1 MLLSAS
7 IAESVALQFGRCT
20 KAQRPKCF
28 KASIN
33 QWLRIPSLHQQIA
46 PVLML
51 GFDEEEREFTKKR
64 NHEEEHRCG
73 TDSCDSS
80 PEPTCRTADPLTRR
94 FQDFMTLVFGHG
106 DAGGWSLSLW
116 VTDGVPTNT
125 GAQTCVGEL
134 WPQLPL
140 TMSGRVARRCCVSV
154 KLCPISWCSAPSPQ
168 RSATRSDA
176 HRRRSASLLMMFL

>member
-7 IAESVALQFGRCT
+7 IAESVALRFGRCT

-33 QWLRIPSLHQQIA
+33 QWLRIPSLQQQKA

-116 VTDGVPTNT
+116 VTDGVPQTREHRRASVSFGLSCRSRCRGVSPAAAAFPLSSARSA
-125 GAQTCVGEL
+125 GA
-134 WPQLPL
+134 QLPL
-140 TMSGRVARRCCVSV
+140 LSDQPHGATLIAAGRR
-154 KLCPISWCSAPSPQ
+154 PS
-168 RSATRSDA
+168 
-176 HRRRSASLLMMFL
+176 

>member
-1 MLLSAS
+1 
-7 IAESVALQFGRCT
+7 
-20 KAQRPKCF
+20 
-28 KASIN
+28 
-33 QWLRIPSLHQQIA
+33 
-46 PVLML
+46 ML

-73 TDSCDSS
+73 TDSCDSGRQQPRANVS
-80 PEPTCRTADPLTRR
+80 YSRSSHTRR

-140 TMSGRVARRCCVSV
+140 TMSGRVARSCCVSV
-154 KLCPISWCSAPSPQ
+154 KLRPISWCSALSPQ

-176 HRRRSASLLMMFL
+176 HRRGSASLLMMFKPASAATEFCFTRVVSSVQLNFSVSVAAFAAAQVFTCHSRVS

>member
-1 MLLSAS
+1 MKRK
-7 IAESVALQFGRCT
+7 ESS
-20 KAQRPKCF
+20 QR
-28 KASIN
+28 
-33 QWLRIPSLHQQIA
+33 RGT
-46 PVLML
+46 M
-51 GFDEEEREFTKKR
+51 KR

-94 FQDFMTLVFGHG
+94 FQDFMTLVFGHR

-140 TMSGRVARRCCVSV
+140 TMSGRVARSCCVSV
-154 KLCPISWCSAPSPQ
+154 KLRPISWCSAPSPQ

-176 HRRRSASLLMMFL
+176 HRRGSASLLMMFL